1 MIFLMGVSQ
10 LLRFLQA
17 KWKPQKIT
25 NMLMMLELVRIL
37 VAPSNPNANANQ
49 LAMNKQG
56 TLETILR
63 LTLQDNKLPD
73 KVRYVTARQ
82 SKVGMRAC
90 FSCNVSASNDNVNG
104 QSICKCILCPRLGAT
119 ETS

>member
-1 MIFLMGVSQ
+1 M
-10 LLRFLQA
+10 QA
-17 KWKPQKIT
+17 KWKAQKIT

-73 KVRYVTARQ
+73 KVCV
-82 SKVGMRAC
+82 
-90 FSCNVSASNDNVNG
+90 
-104 QSICKCILCPRLGAT
+104 
-119 ETS
+119 